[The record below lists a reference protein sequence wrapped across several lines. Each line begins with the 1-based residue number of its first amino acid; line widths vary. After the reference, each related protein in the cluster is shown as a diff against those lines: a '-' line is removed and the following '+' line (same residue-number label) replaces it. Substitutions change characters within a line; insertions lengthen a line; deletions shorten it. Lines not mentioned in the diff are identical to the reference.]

1 MGTVWQAKGLE
12 VEHHHRDT
20 SNAVCRQLTTKRH
33 AKQYYKGDH
42 SIVEVSG
49 RAVGGRF

>member
-12 VEHHHRDT
+12 VEHHHGDT
-20 SNAVCRQLTTKRH
+20 SDAVCRQLVIKGH
-33 AKQYYKGDH
+33 AKQYNKGDH
-42 SIVEVSG
+42 SIAEVSS